1 MAFEIWTILGL
12 VVVNG
17 LLSGAEM
24 AVVTVRSSRVRELV
38 EGGAPGARALL
49 RLRENPERFLATVQ
63 VGITLVGGIAAAY
76 GGLALSG
83 PLGETF
89 ARWGVP
95 AGTAHDLAFVLVVA
109 GVSGLSVVLG
119 ELVPK
124 SLALRSS
131 ERFALLAA
139 RPLGL
144 LAVLAAPLVWLLTAA
159 SNLVLRPFGDR
170 TTFTESRLSKEEIRS
185 LVDEAS
191 EAGTVDPEAGE
202 IASRALD
209 LAQLSASEV
218 MVHRRFVTA
227 LPRTADAGDL
237 RRAFLEA
244 GHRRLPVYDRAIDNI
259 VGYLSWRDLVE
270 CLWEGKKPVLS
281 ELLREA
287 PYVPESMPATDLLK
301 EMQRKRQ
308 HIAFVVDEHGGFSG
322 IVTLEDLLEELVGE
336 IVSEHDDETPPIR
349 REPDG
354 AALVLGT
361 SALRDIDRELDLE
374 LDKLDDSTTLG
385 GLCVELAGGRVP
397 RVGERLRAGDV
408 SELEIVEASARRV
421 RLVRVRRLPAPADE
435 PGAGSGAAEPHR

>member
-1 MAFEIWTILGL
+1 MAPELWIILAL
-12 VVVNG
+12 VLVNG

-24 AVVTVRSSRVRELV
+24 AVVTVRSTRVRELV
-38 EGGAPGARALL
+38 EAGAPGARALL

-76 GGLALSG
+76 GGLSLAG
-83 PLGETF
+83 PLGDLF
-89 ARWGVP
+89 AAWGVP
-95 AGTAHDLAFVLVVA
+95 ATTAHELAFVLVVA

-124 SLALRSS
+124 SLALRKS

-144 LAVLAAPLVWLLTAA
+144 LAMLSAPLVWLLTAA
-159 SNLVLRPFGDR
+159 SNLVLRPFGDK

-191 EAGTVDPEAGE
+191 EAGTVDPDAGE

-209 LAQLSASEV
+209 LAQLSAAEV

-244 GHRRLPVYDRAIDNI
+244 GHRRLPVYDGAIDNI
-259 VGYLSWRDLVE
+259 VGYVSWRDVVE
-270 CLWEGKKPVLS
+270 CLWEGRQPVLGQ
-281 ELLREA
+281 LLREA
-287 PYVPESMPATDLLK
+287 PYVPESMPSTDLLK

-349 REPDG
+349 READG

-374 LDKLDDSTTLG
+374 LDRLDDSTTLG

-397 RVGERLRAGDV
+397 RAGERLQAGEQA
-408 SELEIVEASARRV
+408 ELEVVESSARRV
-421 RLVRVRRLPAPADE
+421 RLVRVRRVEAAPE
-435 PGAGSGAAEPHR
+435 AG

>member
-1 MAFEIWTILGL
+1 MSAEVWVILGL
-12 VVVNG
+12 VLVNG

-38 EGGAPGARALL
+38 DEGRPGARALQ

-63 VGITLVGGIAAAY
+63 VGITLVGAIAAAY
-76 GGLALSG
+76 GGVSLADD
-83 PLGETF
+83 LGAAF
-89 ARWGVP
+89 VRWGLS
-95 AGTAHDLAFVLVVA
+95 AELADDLAFVLVVA

-139 RPLGL
+139 RPLGV
-144 LAVLAAPLVWLLTAA
+144 LAMLAAPLVWLLTAA
-159 SNLVLRPFGDR
+159 SNLVLKPFGDR
-170 TTFTESRLSKEEIRS
+170 TTFTESRLSREEIRS

-191 EAGTVDPEAGE
+191 EAGTVDPDAGE

-209 LAQLSASEV
+209 LAQLSAAEV

-227 LPRTADAGDL
+227 LPRSADAETL

-244 GHRRLPVYDRAIDNI
+244 GHRRLPVYDGSIDNI

-270 CLWEGKKPVLS
+270 CLWEGRQPVLS

-301 EMQRKRQ
+301 DMQRRRN
-308 HIAFVVDEHGGFSG
+308 HMAFVVDEHGGFSG

-349 REPDG
+349 LEAGG

-361 SALRDIDRELDLE
+361 SALRDVDRELDLE
-374 LDKLDDSTTLG
+374 LDTLDDSTTLG

-397 RVGERLRAGDV
+397 RVGERLQAGGQA
-408 SELEIVEASARRV
+408 ELEIVEASARRV
-421 RLVRVRRLPAPADE
+421 RLVRVRKLAPA
-435 PGAGSGAAEPHR
+435 AEAEEG

>member
-1 MAFEIWTILGL
+1 MPAELWVILAL
-12 VVVNG
+12 VLVNG

-38 EGGAPGARALL
+38 DDGRPGARALQ

-63 VGITLVGGIAAAY
+63 VGITLVGAIAAAY
-76 GGLALSG
+76 GGVSLADD
-83 PLGETF
+83 LGAAF
-89 ARWGVP
+89 VRWGL
-95 AGTAHDLAFVLVVA
+95 AAELADDLAFVLVVA

-139 RPLGL
+139 RPLGV
-144 LAVLAAPLVWLLTAA
+144 LAVLSAPLVWLLTAA
-159 SNLVLRPFGDR
+159 SNLVLKPFGDR
-170 TTFTESRLSKEEIRS
+170 TTFTESRLSMEEIRS

-191 EAGTVDPEAGE
+191 EAGTVDPDAGE

-209 LAQLSASEV
+209 LAQLSAAEV
-218 MVHRRFVTA
+218 MVHRRFVAA
-227 LPRTADAGDL
+227 LPRSADAEAL

-244 GHRRLPVYDRAIDNI
+244 GHRRLPVYDGAIDNI

-270 CLWEGKKPVLS
+270 CLWEGRQPVLS

-301 EMQRKRQ
+301 DMQRRRN
-308 HIAFVVDEHGGFSG
+308 HMAFVVDEHGGFSG

-349 REPDG
+349 MEADG
-354 AALVLGT
+354 GALVLGT
-361 SALRDIDRELDLE
+361 SALRDVDRELDLE
-374 LDKLDDSTTLG
+374 LDTLDDSTTLG

-397 RVGERLRAGDV
+397 RVGERLRAG
-408 SELEIVEASARRV
+408 SQAELEIVEASPRRV
-421 RLVRVRRLPAPADE
+421 RLVRVRRTAPAPE
-435 PGAGSGAAEPHR
+435 VEEG